1 LHPEILL
8 AVAVSAQIFVGAI
21 KCTKRRDFRIESD
34 EKQEDVM
41 LILILKN

>member
-21 KCTKRRDFRIESD
+21 ND
-34 EKQEDVM
+34 EEQEDLM